1 MARNEVGV
9 SDPLEPEE
17 PVKMIRPPGNFSEN
31 LFEVIFLLPPLR
43 VYYFESRNSY

>member
-31 LFEVIFLLPPLR
+31 LFEVIVLLPSLR
-43 VYYFESRNSY
+43 VYYFES